1 MAFDFVVKGI
11 EELKGKLTKVG
22 KDVQAKVGQDVGGY
36 VVKQMQEYVPYAY
49 VPFKSAYGGWFS
61 DKQRKYVMAKI
72 RSGEIRPGGPNRTES
87 LKHGW
92 QVAQGDGNTLIT
104 NNVPY
109 AGYVIGDADQSRMHK
124 KIGWW
129 TVSTR
134 LNKLTQKIMD
144 VAKVSVDVAIK
155 RLGL

>member
-1 MAFDFVVKGI
+1 MGLSFVTKGI
-11 EELKGKLTKVG
+11 TELKSKLNKLANNVQAEVG
-22 KDVQAKVGQDVGGY
+22 KGVGGY
-36 VVKQMQEYVPYAY
+36 VIEKMQEYVPYAH

-72 RSGEIRPGGPNRTES
+72 REGSIRPGAPSRTQS
-87 LKHGW
+87 LRNGW
-92 QVAQGDGNTLIT
+92 NMVQGDGLTTIKNS
-104 NNVPY
+104 VPY

-129 TVSTR
+129 TVSA
-134 LNKLTQKIMD
+134 KLGKIVQGVMD

>member
-1 MAFDFVVKGI
+1 MAFDFVVKGVDA
-11 EELKGKLTKVG
+11 LKEKLGQVGDAVQAEVG
-22 KDVQAKVGQDVGGY
+22 KGVGGY

-49 VPFKSAYGGWFS
+49 VPFKSAYGNWFS

-72 RSGEIRPGGPNRTES
+72 REGSIRPGAPSRTQA
-87 LKHGW
+87 LRNGW

>member
-1 MAFDFVVKGI
+1 MAFNFVVKGI
-11 EELKGKLTKVG
+11 EELKGKLVKVG
-22 KDVQAKVGQDVGGY
+22 KEVQAEVGERVAGY
-36 VVKQMQEYVPYAY
+36 VVKQMQEYTPYSY

-72 RSGEIRPGGPNRTES
+72 REGSINPGAPSRTDA
-87 LKHGW
+87 LKNGW
-92 QVAQGDGNTLIT
+92 NVVQGDGQTVIT

-109 AGYVIGDADQSRMHK
+109 AGYVIGDIDQSRMHK

-129 TVSTR
+129 TVSTK
-134 LNKLTQKIMD
+134 LNKITQKIMD

>member
-1 MAFDFVVKGI
+1 MAFDFVVKGVDA
-11 EELKGKLTKVG
+11 LKEKLGQVGDAVQAEVG
-22 KDVQAKVGQDVGGY
+22 KGVGGY

-49 VPFKSAYGGWFS
+49 VPFKSAYGNWFS

-72 RSGEIRPGGPNRTES
+72 REGTIRPGAPSRTQA
-87 LKHGW
+87 LRNGW
-92 QVAQGDGNTLIT
+92 QVVQGDGETSIT
-104 NNVPY
+104 NKVPY